1 MLAHVKT
8 DRLTVSN
15 ITRLLKLMVCAL
27 VLTACGARPPL
38 VELGALMFSDSFD
51 APDGWDQYD
60 SGDIQVVIENGS
72 FRFDVPSGGYYL
84 SRDGREHT
92 DIILEVTARILSD
105 DRSNGVGIICRA
117 QPDGDGYYFLI
128 GNDGSATIRR
138 GQDREADP
146 LVAWTRT
153 NAVRTGNASN
163 TLRAACIGQTL
174 ALWVNGEFIGS
185 TTDPL
190 YSSGQTGLVGVTT
203 RRGDRL
209 AVDFSG
215 LYGYT
220 PAE

>member
-1 MLAHVKT
+1 M
-8 DRLTVSN
+8 SN
-15 ITRLLKLMVCAL
+15 ITRLLTLILCAL
-27 VLTACGARPPL
+27 ALAACGASPPTI
-38 VELGALMFSDSFD
+38 ETGALVFSDPFD
-51 APDGWDQYD
+51 ALGGWDQYD
-60 SGDIQVVIENGS
+60 SGDIQVVIDGGV

-84 SRDGREHT
+84 SRDGRENT

-105 DRSNGVGIICRA
+105 DRSNGVGVICRA

-153 NAVRTGNASN
+153 NAVRTGSASN
-163 TLRAACIGQTL
+163 TLRAACIGDTL
-174 ALWVNGEFIGS
+174 TLWVNGQFIGS
-185 TTDPL
+185 TTDSL
-190 YSSGQTGLVGVTT
+190 YGSGQTGLVGVTT

-209 AVDFSG
+209 TVDFDN
-215 LYGYT
+215 LYGYA